1 MFSKGESKC
10 LHVSMNTYAFLAKN
24 VSPTHWQKQAEK
36 QVFYSWAHSC
46 LKKIKLS
53 TGEEL
58 EDEFR
63 ENK

>member
-1 MFSKGESKC
+1 M
-10 LHVSMNTYAFLAKN
+10 HTYAFLAKN
-24 VSPTHWQKQAEK
+24 MSPAHLQKQAEK
-36 QVFYSWAHSC
+36 QVFYSWAQSC